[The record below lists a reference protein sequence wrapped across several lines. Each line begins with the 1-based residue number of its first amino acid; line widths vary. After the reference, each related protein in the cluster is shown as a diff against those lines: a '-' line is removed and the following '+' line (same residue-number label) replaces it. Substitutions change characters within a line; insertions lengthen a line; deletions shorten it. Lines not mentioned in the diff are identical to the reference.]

1 VQNRA
6 SVTQSLVGLSLPIG
20 VSNQWRVDWCP
31 ISFDGSEQFCVRA
44 TVTAPGDS
52 NTDNKRVLSSF
63 GSVRIPPT
71 CPGIRAGKAFVSA
84 PRTFALELNSGA
96 DTGATPMTVSRMID
110 VSKQMTAG
118 GGQAEIADGQ
128 AARW

>member
-1 VQNRA
+1 MP
-6 SVTQSLVGLSLPIG
+6 SSELLPA
-20 VSNQWRVDWCP
+20 VPV
-31 ISFDGSEQFCVRA
+31 
-44 TVTAPGDS
+44 
-52 NTDNKRVLSSF
+52 KKVL
-63 GSVRIPPT
+63 
-71 CPGIRAGKAFVSA
+71 RAGKAFVSA

-118 GGQAEIADGQ
+118 GGQAEIAGGQ

>member
-1 VQNRA
+1 
-6 SVTQSLVGLSLPIG
+6 
-20 VSNQWRVDWCP
+20 
-31 ISFDGSEQFCVRA
+31 
-44 TVTAPGDS
+44 
-52 NTDNKRVLSSF
+52 
-63 GSVRIPPT
+63 
-71 CPGIRAGKAFVSA
+71 VSA